1 MRPTTLL
8 ALLLTI
14 GLPTARLSSACGD
27 DGDGGSSLCSSLPS
41 RSGCDSSA
49 TKTCNGAIDSEK
61 SSHPS
66 CTSQLDELTSCI
78 AALDVSC
85 TGTTSIAAS
94 GDGQF
99 QGQNF
104 ISIGGASV
112 VINDSKCDA
121 LKRTYESCRGGSSD

>member
-1 MRPTTLL
+1 MKPTTLL
-8 ALLLTI
+8 ALILTF
-14 GLPTARLSSACGD
+14 GLPTALFTSACSD
-27 DGDGGSSLCSSLPS
+27 DGGSGDLCGSLPS
-41 RSGCDSSA
+41 KSGCDSSA
-49 TKTCNGAIDSEK
+49 TRTCNGAIEREK
-61 SSHPS
+61 SSSPS
-66 CTSQLDELTSCI
+66 CTSRLDELTSCI

-85 TGTTSIAAS
+85 TGTTSIAAN

-121 LKRTYESCRGGSSD
+121 IKRTYESCRGGSSN